1 MLFSSIAF
9 SVVVKRL
16 ILYGTYPEAI
26 SLQTSCTIPCWSLT
40 AARRAALSF
49 VPWIPGAAC
58 NSGFLYRGI
67 AMSPAGCPSPQL
79 QPTESS
85 PSGCSGLGS
94 ACSWGLSCWHCQPS
108 KQPGHFFSLWYQS
121 LSHGFIPYSF
131 LSPWERPWGLWF
143 FLYIC
148 HLICSGSELL
158 CAHNLWVEYLGWDA
172 VGWYWFL
179 LLRPTQAHKVFMAL
193 GVPSGKLVWH
203 ACSNF
208 PPSHFPVFSGTP

>member
-1 MLFSSIAF
+1 
-9 SVVVKRL
+9 
-16 ILYGTYPEAI
+16 
-26 SLQTSCTIPCWSLT
+26 
-40 AARRAALSF
+40 
-49 VPWIPGAAC
+49 
-58 NSGFLYRGI
+58 
-67 AMSPAGCPSPQL
+67 MSPAGCPSPQL

-121 LSHGFIPYSF
+121 LSHGLIPYSF

-158 CAHNLWVEYLGWDA
+158 CAHNLWVGYLGYHSYTFGIIQWDDSGSCYLGQHRLTKFSWHLRFLQGNLSDMH
-172 VGWYWFL
+172 VQTFL
-179 LLRPTQAHKVFMAL
+179 LHTSQYFLELLSSLVPCFGMYRDTVPLLRSLPPPQFYPAL
-193 GVPSGKLVWH
+193 QP
-203 ACSNF
+203 C
-208 PPSHFPVFSGTP
+208 